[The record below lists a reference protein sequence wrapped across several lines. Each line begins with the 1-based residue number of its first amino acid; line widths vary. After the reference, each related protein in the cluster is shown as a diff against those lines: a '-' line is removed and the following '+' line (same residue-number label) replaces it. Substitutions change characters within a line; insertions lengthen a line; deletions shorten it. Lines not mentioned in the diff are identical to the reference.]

1 MKKLIHFFILLILF
15 NNSSYS
21 KDLLS
26 LGLEVNSFS
35 QLKEKRTIFF
45 KNSKFFN
52 PEKDFNDKDINDKT
66 INTNYI
72 SNEPNIVYQ
81 FCCDSNSSASAIFVS
96 KLNDASNKLT
106 NLSDK
111 QVLELDNTFQPIK
124 LAVFKKTK
132 LDKFVYITDN
142 NELIFISRDDKSQG
156 FQYLISKKI
165 IQKKYSLRSLENDF
179 FNSPKFKQKPWNVG
193 VTTLS
198 KDSISIS
205 TPNFT
210 VIQSVSAEDLGV
222 IVEKKS
228 GTGNRK
234 VVIANKNFKK
244 VFYYGMWDGKR
255 DLDQADQFLKK
266 PVLNIMPPVYSNMF
280 KSGKTIISEKKPNYN
295 FQDINNA
302 IKKIET
308 LNQKL
313 LSDIKNKEEKF
324 NQIVNAKLEEEKKK
338 QEQLKQKK
346 ADEEFQR
353 YQAEQK
359 RIAAEREARLEK
371 QRQEQEALKQE
382 ALAAKRMEYVKYGA
396 YILVAILALI
406 AVIYFKI
413 FDVLT
418 KVLKNIFAKKKRFS
432 YLDVDQ
438 KGKGKGKKNKN
449 KTLGYW
455 LADWANSYDD
465 PKRAA
470 FNLTL
475 ISVAA
480 ISLSWWFFSLAGK
493 SGNKDVEGWF
503 SFVAL
508 ITTGVGGYYI
518 YKIWNGIIEYHCPKC
533 KRIYAGEVYSST
545 HIGSQQRAKTYR
557 VKDNRTIKYG
567 KYNTKTHNYTVER
580 DETGVEQIDTYH
592 LKAKC
597 KLCSHKWEY
606 NSSTATRVR

>member
-1 MKKLIHFFILLILF
+1 MKKLIQLFILFILF

-45 KNSKFFN
+45 KDSKFFN

-72 SNEPNIVYQ
+72 SIEPNIVYQ
-81 FCCDSNSSASAIFVS
+81 FCCDSNSNASVFFIS

-142 NELIFISRDDKSQG
+142 NELIFISKDDQSQG
-156 FQYLISKKI
+156 FQYLVSKKI
-165 IQKKYSLRSLENDF
+165 IQKKYSLKSLENDF
-179 FNSPKFKQKPWNVG
+179 FNSPKFKQKPWNDG
-193 VTTLS
+193 VTALS

-205 TPNFT
+205 TLNFT
-210 VIQSVSAEDLGV
+210 VIQSVSTEDFGV
-222 IVEKKS
+222 IVENKS
-228 GTGNRK
+228 GNRK
-234 VVIANKNFKK
+234 VVITNKNFKK

-302 IKKIET
+302 IKKIEA
-308 LNQKL
+308 LNQKFL
-313 LSDIKNKEEKF
+313 LDIKNKEEKF
-324 NQIVNAKLEEEKKK
+324 NQIVNTKLEEKKK
-338 QEQLKQKK
+338 KEEQKK
-346 ADEEFQR
+346 ADEEFKR

-359 RIAAEREARLEK
+359 RIAAEREALLEK
-371 QRQEQEALKQE
+371 KRQEQEALRQE

-396 YILVAILALI
+396 YIVVTILAFI
-406 AVIYFKI
+406 AAIYFKI
-413 FDVLT
+413 FNVLN

-432 YLDVDQ
+432 NLGEDQ
-438 KGKGKGKKNKN
+438 KGKRKGKKDFNDVFIRRFYYPGK
-449 KTLGYW
+449 LYIS
-455 LADWANSYDD
+455 LCSLLYCLVLIVIPFNSFYMGN
-465 PKRAA
+465 
-470 FNLTL
+470 FLTGVLTL
-475 ISVAA
+475 VYASVV
-480 ISLSWWFFSLAGK
+480 IFCVCIKKDFFNG
-493 SGNKDVEGWF
+493 GGEGMF
-503 SFVAL
+503 ILKTAVLLFVAPL
-508 ITTGVGGYYI
+508 VFVYNFSSTPNKGTPDLLA
-518 YKIWNGIIEYHCPKC
+518 IEYYKGKKFCIYSMDRVSAERFGGNCPSYK
-533 KRIYAGEVYSST
+533 
-545 HIGSQQRAKTYR
+545 
-557 VKDNRTIKYG
+557 
-567 KYNTKTHNYTVER
+567 
-580 DETGVEQIDTYH
+580 
-592 LKAKC
+592 
-597 KLCSHKWEY
+597 KW
-606 NSSTATRVR
+606 

>member
-1 MKKLIHFFILLILF
+1 M
-15 NNSSYS
+15 
-21 KDLLS
+21 
-26 LGLEVNSFS
+26 
-35 QLKEKRTIFF
+35 
-45 KNSKFFN
+45 
-52 PEKDFNDKDINDKT
+52 
-66 INTNYI
+66 
-72 SNEPNIVYQ
+72 
-81 FCCDSNSSASAIFVS
+81 
-96 KLNDASNKLT
+96 
-106 NLSDK
+106 
-111 QVLELDNTFQPIK
+111 
-124 LAVFKKTK
+124 
-132 LDKFVYITDN
+132 
-142 NELIFISRDDKSQG
+142 
-156 FQYLISKKI
+156 
-165 IQKKYSLRSLENDF
+165 
-179 FNSPKFKQKPWNVG
+179 
-193 VTTLS
+193 
-198 KDSISIS
+198 
-205 TPNFT
+205 
-210 VIQSVSAEDLGV
+210 
-222 IVEKKS
+222 
-228 GTGNRK
+228 
-234 VVIANKNFKK
+234 KNFKNIK
-244 VFYYGMWDGKR
+244 
-255 DLDQADQFLKK
+255 QNKK
-266 PVLNIMPPVYSNMF
+266 EL
-280 KSGKTIISEKKPNYN
+280 
-295 FQDINNA
+295 
-302 IKKIET
+302 
-308 LNQKL
+308 
-313 LSDIKNKEEKF
+313 
-324 NQIVNAKLEEEKKK
+324 
-338 QEQLKQKK
+338 QL
-346 ADEEFQR
+346 
-353 YQAEQK
+353 
-359 RIAAEREARLEK
+359 EARLEK

-438 KGKGKGKKNKN
+438 VKKNKN

-580 DETGVEQIDTYH
+580 D
-592 LKAKC
+592 
-597 KLCSHKWEY
+597 
-606 NSSTATRVR
+606 

>member
-1 MKKLIHFFILLILF
+1 
-15 NNSSYS
+15 
-21 KDLLS
+21 
-26 LGLEVNSFS
+26 
-35 QLKEKRTIFF
+35 
-45 KNSKFFN
+45 
-52 PEKDFNDKDINDKT
+52 
-66 INTNYI
+66 
-72 SNEPNIVYQ
+72 
-81 FCCDSNSSASAIFVS
+81 
-96 KLNDASNKLT
+96 
-106 NLSDK
+106 
-111 QVLELDNTFQPIK
+111 
-124 LAVFKKTK
+124 
-132 LDKFVYITDN
+132 
-142 NELIFISRDDKSQG
+142 
-156 FQYLISKKI
+156 
-165 IQKKYSLRSLENDF
+165 
-179 FNSPKFKQKPWNVG
+179 
-193 VTTLS
+193 
-198 KDSISIS
+198 
-205 TPNFT
+205 
-210 VIQSVSAEDLGV
+210 
-222 IVEKKS
+222 
-228 GTGNRK
+228 
-234 VVIANKNFKK
+234 
-244 VFYYGMWDGKR
+244 MWDGKR
-255 DLDQADQFLKK
+255 NLDQADQFLKK
-266 PVLNIMPPVYSNMF
+266 PVLNIIPPVYSNMF

-359 RIAAEREARLEK
+359 RIAAEREALLEK
-371 QRQEQEALKQE
+371 QRQEQEALRQE

-396 YILVAILALI
+396 YIVVAILAFI
-406 AVIYFKI
+406 AAIYFKI
-413 FDVLT
+413 FDVFN

-438 KGKGKGKKNKN
+438 KGKGKKNKN

-455 LADWANSYDD
+455 LADWANSYDY

-508 ITTGVGGYYI
+508 IIFCVGGYYM

-533 KRIYAGEVYSST
+533 KRIYAPLVYSST
-545 HIGSQQRAKTYR
+545 ILDPRQK
-557 VKDNRTIKYG
+557 IKG
-567 KYNTKTHNYTVER
+567 
-580 DETGVEQIDTYH
+580 
-592 LKAKC
+592 
-597 KLCSHKWEY
+597 
-606 NSSTATRVR
+606 

>member
-45 KNSKFFN
+45 KDSKFFN

-66 INTNYI
+66 INSNYI
-72 SNEPNIVYQ
+72 SNKPNIVYQ
-81 FCCDSNSSASAIFVS
+81 FCCDSNSNASAFFVS

-111 QVLELDNTFQPIK
+111 QILELDNTSQPIK

-132 LDKFVYITDN
+132 LDKFIHIKDN
-142 NELIFISRDDKSQG
+142 NELILVSRKVING
-156 FQYLISKKI
+156 GGTEYLVSKKI
-165 IQKKYSLRSLENDF
+165 IQKKYSIRTLENDLF
-179 FNSPKFKQKPWNVG
+179 KSNKFKQNLTDDG
-193 VTTLS
+193 VTALNKNT
-198 KDSISIS
+198 ISLAS
-205 TPNFT
+205 LNTA
-210 VIQSVSAEDLGV
+210 VVLDLKNDRALV
-222 IVEKKS
+222 MEKKS
-228 GTGNRK
+228 GNTK
-234 VVIANKNFKK
+234 IVLANSSFKK
-244 VFYYGMWDGKR
+244 VFYFGIWDGER
-255 DLDQADQFLKK
+255 DLNEANQFLKK
-266 PVLNIMPPVYSNMF
+266 PVLNIMPPVYSNLF
-280 KSGKTIISEKKPNYN
+280 KSGKTLTSERMPNYN
-295 FQDINNA
+295 FEDINSLVLKLEN
-302 IKKIET
+302 
-308 LNQKL
+308 LNKKL
-313 LSDIKNKEEKF
+313 LLDINKKEEKF

-359 RIAAEREARLEK
+359 RIAAEREALLEK
-371 QRQEQEALKQE
+371 KRQEQEALRQE

-396 YILVAILALI
+396 YIVVAILAFI
-406 AVIYFKI
+406 AAIYFKI
-413 FDVLT
+413 FDVFN

-438 KGKGKGKKNKN
+438 KGKGKKNKN

-503 SFVAL
+503 SFIAL
-508 ITTGVGGYYI
+508 ITTGVGGYYM

-545 HIGSQQRAKTYR
+545 HIGSQQRAKKYR
-557 VKDNRTIKYG
+557 VRDDRTIRFKDG
-567 KYNTKTHNYTVER
+567 GTTNYTVER
-580 DETGVEQIDTYH
+580 DETGVEQVDTYH

-597 KLCSHKWEY
+597 KLCGHKWEY

>member
-45 KNSKFFN
+45 KDSKFFN

-66 INTNYI
+66 INANYI
-72 SNEPNIVYQ
+72 SNKPNIVYQ
-81 FCCDSNSSASAIFVS
+81 FCCDSNSNASAFFVS

-111 QVLELDNTFQPIK
+111 QILELDNTSQPIK

-132 LDKFVYITDN
+132 LDKFIHIKDN
-142 NELIFISRDDKSQG
+142 NELILVSRKVING
-156 FQYLISKKI
+156 GGTEYLVSKKI
-165 IQKKYSLRSLENDF
+165 IQKKYSIRTLENDLF
-179 FNSPKFKQKPWNVG
+179 KSNKFKQNLTDDG
-193 VTTLS
+193 VTALNKNT
-198 KDSISIS
+198 ISLAS
-205 TPNFT
+205 LNTA
-210 VIQSVSAEDLGV
+210 VVLDLKNDRALV
-222 IVEKKS
+222 MEKKS
-228 GTGNRK
+228 GNTK
-234 VVIANKNFKK
+234 IVLANSSFKK
-244 VFYYGMWDGKR
+244 VFYFGIWDGER
-255 DLDQADQFLKK
+255 DLNEANQFLKK
-266 PVLNIMPPVYSNMF
+266 PVLNIMPPVYSNLF
-280 KSGKTIISEKKPNYN
+280 KSGKTLTSERMPNYN
-295 FQDINNA
+295 FEDINSLVLKLEN
-302 IKKIET
+302 
-308 LNQKL
+308 LNKKL
-313 LSDIKNKEEKF
+313 LLDINKKEEKF

-359 RIAAEREARLEK
+359 RIAAEREALLEK
-371 QRQEQEALKQE
+371 KRQEQEALRQE

-396 YILVAILALI
+396 YIVVAILAFI
-406 AVIYFKI
+406 AAIYFKI
-413 FDVLT
+413 FDVFN

-438 KGKGKGKKNKN
+438 KGKGKKNKN

-503 SFVAL
+503 SFIAL
-508 ITTGVGGYYI
+508 ITTGVGGYYM

-545 HIGSQQRAKTYR
+545 HIGSQQRAKKYR
-557 VKDNRTIKYG
+557 VRDDRTIRFKDG
-567 KYNTKTHNYTVER
+567 GTTNYTVER
-580 DETGVEQIDTYH
+580 DETGVEQVDTYH

-597 KLCSHKWEY
+597 KLCGHKWEY